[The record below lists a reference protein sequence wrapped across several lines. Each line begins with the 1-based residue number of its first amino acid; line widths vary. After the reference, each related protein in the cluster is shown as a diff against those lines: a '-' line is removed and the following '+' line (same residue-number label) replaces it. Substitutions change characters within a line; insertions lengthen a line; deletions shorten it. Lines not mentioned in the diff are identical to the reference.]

1 MTTTALASQW
11 LLDTTRA
18 FLSQENA
25 RGLYSEPT
33 LGALPGGYDLHLA
46 PPDEETALVLD
57 GLLRLNDRDLITTQS
72 QPGLREMLPARW
84 LRRPREYV
92 QHEFVEVYV
101 YDNDLAGHL
110 ISEARRYGYEA
121 VSGDRDARFTRYSR
135 PVSYVLGTRAHTWC
149 ALPGELVF
157 DPIAEYGT
165 CRTALDLDRA
175 AVFLQF
181 IDPEAGR
188 RRMIDVLALAAEDY
202 RENER

>member
-1 MTTTALASQW
+1 MTVTVLASQW

-18 FLSQENA
+18 FLTQENA
-25 RGLYSEPT
+25 RGLYT
-33 LGALPGGYDLHLA
+33 TIVLGSRPGGYDLHLA
-46 PPDEETALVLD
+46 PPDAETSLILG

-72 QPGLREMLPARW
+72 QPGMRETLPARW
-84 LRRPREYV
+84 LRREREYV

-101 YDNDLAGHL
+101 YDTDLADHL

-121 VSGDRDARFTRYSR
+121 ISGDRDAQSVKYTR
-135 PVSYVLGTRAHTWC
+135 PVSYVPGERAGTCC
-149 ALPGELVF
+149 ARPGELVF
-157 DPIAEYGT
+157 DPIADYGT

-175 AVFLQF
+175 AVMLQF
-181 IDPEAGR
+181 IDPEPGR

>member
-25 RGLYSEPT
+25 HGLYSEPT
-33 LGALPGGYDLHLA
+33 LRALPGGYDLHLA
-46 PPDEETALVLD
+46 PPDEETTLVLD
-57 GLLRLNDRDLITTQS
+57 GLLRLNDRDLIT
-72 QPGLREMLPARW
+72 
-84 LRRPREYV
+84 
-92 QHEFVEVYV
+92 
-101 YDNDLAGHL
+101 
-110 ISEARRYGYEA
+110 
-121 VSGDRDARFTRYSR
+121 
-135 PVSYVLGTRAHTWC
+135 
-149 ALPGELVF
+149 
-157 DPIAEYGT
+157 EYGT

-188 RRMIDVLALAAEDY
+188 RRMIDVLALVAEDD